1 MNLSEV
7 KKTLGVE
14 TINLTTVETATGEK
28 TEWMKDWDNNK
39 RVAVLIHKETLAKL
53 KAKPECASLGLNTQ
67 IKQGA
72 KGEYRAITIVMYT
85 EAEETL

>member
-1 MNLSEV
+1 MNLSEG

-28 TEWMKDWDNNK
+28 TEWMKDWNNNK
-39 RVAVLIHKETLAKL
+39 RVAILIHKETLAKI
-53 KAKPECASLGLNTQ
+53 KANPTCASLGLNTQ

-72 KGEYRAITIVMYT
+72 KGEYQAITIVMHT